1 MEGDSAKSF
10 AVAFLAQIGQDK
22 HGILPLH
29 GNNFVNVRRA
39 TDDRIMKNESVK
51 NIMEVMGLTFDKV
64 YTDVN
69 SLRYGSILIMADAD
83 HDGSHLKGLI
93 INFFLFF
100 WPSLLQL
107 EGFLQQFV
115 TPIMK
120 VTKELECWLFY
131 KGLAA
136 ITDTEATMLFGNGN
150 TNNHLPFRWD
160 AK

>member
-1 MEGDSAKSF
+1 MVANDENASPNTNVPLLGIPKLSDAYLAGTSKGQLCTLILVEGDSAKSF
-10 AVAFLAQIGQDK
+10 AVAYLAEIGRDK

-51 NIMEVMGLTFDKV
+51 NIVEVMGLTFDKV

-107 EGFLQQFV
+107 EGFLQV
-115 TPIMK
+115 S
-120 VTKELECWLFY
+120 LC
-131 KGLAA
+131 
-136 ITDTEATMLFGNGN
+136 
-150 TNNHLPFRWD
+150 
-160 AK
+160 